1 MRCRAGRA
9 RGGGTITLWILAS
22 RMAPPI
28 AFTIPYFLV
37 YRHLE
42 LLDTLTGLIIIYL
55 TFNLSLVIWMMRPFY
70 DQLPRSLEEAA
81 WIDGATM
88 WQGFYRIILPLSGPG
103 LAATAILCFLF
114 AWNDFFFALILTR
127 TEAMTAPVAVV
138 NFMNYEGWEWGRIAA
153 GGTMIMLP
161 VLVFSFV
168 VRRYLVHGLT
178 GGAIE
183 RMTLLI
189 TGGASGIGAE
199 TARRAAK
206 RGYKVAI
213 NYRSRD
219 AQAKKVV
226 ADIAAKG
233 GQGDRPAGR
242 HGAAKPTSCGCSTR
256 PSGRSGRS
264 PIWSTAPASAGARGS
279 TNSTRR
285 CWPNLFAINVDR
297 PDAVLPRGR
306 AAHVDQARRQG
317 RRDRQ
322 RLVDGRAP
330 SAAGRARRPMPRAR
344 PRSIPSPRASPGRSP
359 PRASGSIRCG
369 PAWC

>member
-1 MRCRAGRA
+1 MHVFAVALALLTLLPFLWLVVMSFKTNEEIFHWPPRLFFEATGANYAALWTSEFRGSFSNSLIVGVVSTAVSLVIGVPAAYALSRWTGRAG
-9 RGGGTITLWILAS
+9 GSITLWILAS

-81 WIDGATM
+81 WIDGATL

-161 VLVFSFV
+161 VLIFSFV
-168 VRRYLVHGLT
+168 VRRYLVSGLT
-178 GGAIE
+178 GGAI
-183 RMTLLI
+183 
-189 TGGASGIGAE
+189 
-199 TARRAAK
+199 
-206 RGYKVAI
+206 
-213 NYRSRD
+213 
-219 AQAKKVV
+219 
-226 ADIAAKG
+226 KG
-233 GQGDRPAGR
+233 
-242 HGAAKPTSCGCSTR
+242 
-256 PSGRSGRS
+256 
-264 PIWSTAPASAGARGS
+264 
-279 TNSTRR
+279 
-285 CWPNLFAINVDR
+285 
-297 PDAVLPRGR
+297 
-306 AAHVDQARRQG
+306 
-317 RRDRQ
+317 
-322 RLVDGRAP
+322 
-330 SAAGRARRPMPRAR
+330 
-344 PRSIPSPRASPGRSP
+344 
-359 PRASGSIRCG
+359 
-369 PAWC
+369 